1 MNHRIC
7 WGIDTDTD
15 QKRCIMKIEELKRK
29 TEADISDFITKKI
42 AELKKKT
49 GKEVADIQF
58 TAREKMTGLES
69 YDIKIN
75 LI

>member
-1 MNHRIC
+1 M
-7 WGIDTDTD
+7 GTAGAIDADTD
-15 QKRCIMKIEELKRK
+15 QKRCIMKIEELKSK
-29 TEADISDFITKKI
+29 TEADISDFIAKKI

-49 GKEVADIQF
+49 GKEVSDIQF
-58 TAREKMTGLES
+58 TAREKMTGLEG

>member
-1 MNHRIC
+1 
-7 WGIDTDTD
+7 
-15 QKRCIMKIEELKRK
+15 MKIEELTRK

-42 AELKKKT
+42 VELKKKT
-49 GKEVADIQF
+49 GKEVSDIQF